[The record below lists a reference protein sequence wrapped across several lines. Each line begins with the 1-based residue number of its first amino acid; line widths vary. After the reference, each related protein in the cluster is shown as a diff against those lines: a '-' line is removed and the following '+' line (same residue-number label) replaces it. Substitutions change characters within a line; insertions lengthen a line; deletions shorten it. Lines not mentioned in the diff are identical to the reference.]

1 MELEVVEVA
10 AMEDTTL
17 SLSNRRKEKNVED
30 LIKAKSCDTVTI
42 SQERYEQLVA
52 LESRVNAAVDYI
64 VNTDFCNVK
73 TALRIMGFY
82 IEEKKLK
89 EKEKKMF
96 DSSKRKEFDY
106 V

>member
-1 MELEVVEVA
+1 M
-10 AMEDTTL
+10 
-17 SLSNRRKEKNVED
+17 ED

-42 SQERYEQLVA
+42 SQERYEELIS
-52 LESRVNAAVDYI
+52 LESRVKAAVDYI
-64 VNTDFCNVK
+64 ANADFCNVK

-82 IEEKKLK
+82 AVANMQE

-96 DSSKRKEFDY
+96 DSSERKEFDY

>member
-1 MELEVVEVA
+1 M
-10 AMEDTTL
+10 
-17 SLSNRRKEKNVED
+17 ED
-30 LIKAKSCDTVTI
+30 LIKGKSCDTVTI
-42 SQERYEQLVA
+42 SQERYEELIA
-52 LESRVNAAVDYI
+52 LESRVKAAVDYI
-64 VNTDFCNVK
+64 ANADFCNVK

-82 IEEKKLK
+82 AEADKQE

>member
-1 MELEVVEVA
+1 M
-10 AMEDTTL
+10 
-17 SLSNRRKEKNVED
+17 ED
-30 LIKAKSCDTVTI
+30 LIKSKSCDTVTI

-52 LESRVNAAVDYI
+52 LESRVYAAVDYI

-82 IEEKKLK
+82 KEANKQA
-89 EKEKKMF
+89 EKEKKLF
-96 DSSKRKEFDY
+96 DSSEGKESDY